1 MDETETAA
9 AHCPSCGMDYRTG
22 FDTCVDDGS
31 ALLPGPAPVPGE
43 PDPTPAEGL
52 TAGDAWGEANQRLG
66 EGSNVSGGDHPEPA
80 VLCRLPADEA
90 VLLAGALVA
99 AGIEAMAENQGY
111 RFPYVNSPTLSG
123 QQNVLVPA
131 DRLEQARRIARELL
145 GDAEV

>member
-1 MDETETAA
+1 ME
-9 AHCPSCGMDYRTG
+9 YRKG
-22 FDTCVDDGS
+22 FDTCSDDGT
-31 ALLPGPAPVPGE
+31 ALVPGPAPTPGE
-43 PDPTPAEGL
+43 ADPRPESFTPN
-52 TAGDAWGEANQRLG
+52 DAWAEANKRFDAG
-66 EGSNVSGGDHPEPA
+66 AGASEDTHPEPA
-80 VLCRLPADEA
+80 VLCRLPAEEA
-90 VLLAGALVA
+90 VLLAGALEA